1 MAGETAKEPLEG
13 IGSLDNLIEKTIQ
26 VLEKLEQG
34 VIHNNC
40 FYKFNLQKAN
50 YYSIQLDNNGDAE
63 VYIDYDM
70 FYVRLYFDSELK
82 ITGLSMNWY
91 EH

>member
-34 VIHNNC
+34 VIYGNS

-50 YYSIQLDNNGDAE
+50 YYSIQLDKDE
-63 VYIDYDM
+63 QIKVYIDYDE
-70 FYVRLYFDSELK
+70 FCVILYFDFDLK
-82 ITGLSMNWY
+82 IVKMDWY